1 MKRRRTRVAA
11 IGAATLIA
19 ALTVTSVAFAHAN
32 MSPPVA
38 KVGVL
43 QYFTLAVPTEK
54 ANATTT
60 AIQLTVP
67 SGVAIDS
74 FEPSPGWKRSVR
86 STGSGDSATVNTVT
100 WSGGSVPTEEDAVFH
115 FAATLTGGSKTYM
128 FGVRQTYSDG
138 SVVEWNGPESSDT
151 PSPTIEGVSSL
162 GGGSSSTL
170 AIAAL
175 IVGGLAIILSIV
187 ALASG
192 RRSLT

>member
-19 ALTVTSVAFAHAN
+19 ALTVTSVALAHAN

-54 ANATTT
+54 SNATTT
-60 AIQLTVP
+60 QIQLTVP
-67 SGVAIDS
+67 SGFAIDS
-74 FEPSPGWKRSVR
+74 YEPSPRWTRSVK
-86 STGSGDSATVNTVT
+86 GHTVT
-100 WSGGSVPTEEDAVFH
+100 WAGGSVPTEEDAVFH
-115 FAATLTGGSKTYM
+115 FAATLTGGSKTYT

-138 SVVEWNGPESSDT
+138 SVVEWNGPETSDT
-151 PSPTIEGVSSL
+151 PSPTIEGVSSF

-175 IVGGLAIILSIV
+175 IVGGVAIILSIV